1 MHNIN
6 NNMDEE
12 TRTRIKARVSQLETE
27 QTAFYRNGNLID
39 KMANDR
45 AIRELNKIL
54 NDEHGYE

>member
-1 MHNIN
+1 
-6 NNMDEE
+6 MDEE